1 MSKRTREG
9 YKNLVPEEWKHRIE
23 LGLCAVC
30 GKPYEEWDPN
40 RKGKSVT
47 CSEKCGAE
55 YNSKFV
61 YWSDLSYKIL
71 KRDNFTCVKCGKN
84 QNKLNEEIERKK
96 RKLERE
102 REKWFLENVPAS
114 EMEKVRKRFQE
125 QAEEYLNKANF
136 YFIASF
142 DQEVVR
148 KVATHEFFN
157 DALPYADVVNR
168 NVEWKKECP
177 FPDPGD
183 IEKEKIELNVD
194 HIRAITN
201 GGDEWDE
208 SNLQTLCEDCHRQ
221 KTREDMTI
229 KRNGSNLLLPQGYKV
244 IE

>member
-40 RKGKSVT
+40 RKGRSVT

-61 YWSDLSYKIL
+61 YWSNLSYKIL
-71 KRDNFTCVKCGKN
+71 QRDNFTCVKCGRN
-84 QNKLNEEIERKK
+84 QNKLNEEIERK
-96 RKLERE
+96 RQKLERE
-102 REKWFLENVPAS
+102 RKKWFLENVPAS
-114 EMEKVRKRFQE
+114 EMEKVKKAFIE
-125 QAEEYLNKANF
+125 EAEEYLDKANS
-136 YFIASF
+136 YFIASSN
-142 DQEVVR
+142 QEVIR
-148 KVATHEFFN
+148 KVATYETFHE
-157 DALPYADVVNR
+157 DLPYAHVDR
-168 NVEWKKECP
+168 NEEWKKECP

-208 SNLQTLCEDCHRQ
+208 SNLQTLCEDCHKQ
-221 KTREDMTI
+221 KTREDMAI
-229 KRNGSNLLLPQGYKV
+229 KRNGSNLLLPKGYEVVK
-244 IE
+244 